1 MIRTPVIVPIVEGDG
16 EVKSVRVLLR
26 RVLGELHER
35 YDIRI
40 QRPINSHGVGSI
52 RKDIDRFLG
61 YARKYAECDAVL
73 VLLDSDGDCPRCLAA
88 DLARS
93 ATDFDMDVP
102 VAIVCAHHMYE
113 AWFIASLD
121 SPSGEKIRG
130 KLDLGEDA
138 KYEGDVESINSPKAW
153 LKNNISRRDRSY
165 SETKHQAALT
175 DFIDIE
181 HTRRRSRSFRR
192 FCHAVEE
199 LVGGIES
206 EKAAV
211 TPGAPEENTIGG
223 TNHD

>member
-16 EVKSVRVLLR
+16 EFKAVPPLLR
-26 RVLGELHER
+26 RVLGERHEQ
-35 YDIRI
+35 YNIRI

-52 RKDIDRFLG
+52 KKNIDRFLG
-61 YARKYAECDAVL
+61 YARKDPECDAVL

-88 DLARS
+88 ELARS
-93 ATDFDMDVP
+93 ATELNMDVP

-130 KLDLGEDA
+130 KLDLSENA
-138 KYEGDVESINSPKAW
+138 EYEGDVESINSPKAW
-153 LKNNISRRDRSY
+153 LKDHISRRDKSY

-175 DFIDIE
+175 DLIDIE

-199 LVGGIES
+199 LVCGIES
-206 EKAAV
+206 VKATV
-211 TPGAPEENTIGG
+211 TPGAPTENTIGG

>member
-1 MIRTPVIVPIVEGDG
+1 MIRAPVIVPIVEGDG
-16 EVKSVRVLLR
+16 EVGSVPVLLR
-26 RVLGELHER
+26 RVLGERHQR

-40 QRPINSHGVGSI
+40 QRPINLHGVGSI

-73 VLLDSDGDCPRCLAA
+73 VLLDSDGDCPRSLAE

-93 ATDFDMDVP
+93 ATKFSMDVP

-130 KLDLGEDA
+130 KLALSEDA
-138 KYEGDVESINSPKAW
+138 KYEGDIESINSPKAW
-153 LKNNISRRDRSY
+153 LKDHISRRDRSY

-175 DFIDIE
+175 AFIDIE
-181 HTRRRSRSFRR
+181 HTQHRSRSFRR

-199 LVGGIES
+199 LVCGIGSGE
-206 EKAAV
+206 ATV
-211 TPGAPEENTIGG
+211 TPVAPTENTIGG

>member
-16 EVKSVRVLLR
+16 EVGSVPVLLR
-26 RVLGELHER
+26 RVLGERHER
-35 YDIRI
+35 HDIHI

-52 RKDIDRFLG
+52 RKNIDRFLG

-73 VLLDSDGDCPRCLAA
+73 VFLDSDGDCPCSLAA

-93 ATDFDMDVP
+93 AKELNMDVP

-113 AWFIASLD
+113 SWFIASLD

-130 KLDLGEDA
+130 KLDLSENA
-138 KYEGDVESINSPKAW
+138 EYEGDVESINSPKAW
-153 LKNNISRRDRSY
+153 LKDHISRRDRSY

-175 DFIDIE
+175 DLIDIE
-181 HTRRRSRSFRR
+181 HTQHRSRSFRR

-199 LVGGIES
+199 LVGGIGSGE
-206 EKAAV
+206 AAV
-211 TPGAPEENTIGG
+211 TPLAPKENTIGG